1 MVHSIKALEVG
12 AQVSA
17 YLDDTYLEQVDT
29 RVIAVGEKDGTPW
42 AAVEHCL
49 FHPQGGGQPADRGW
63 LEDTEIIPVR
73 DRESGLVVA
82 TVPEGGGLPPLAEG
96 QKVRARIDLRA
107 RTAHAALHTA
117 GHLVEAVGRMQ
128 GWEMVASNHF
138 PGQARIEFQAPRTD
152 TRLADPEGREEVTA
166 VLRAA
171 VAAAVADDLPVFARC
186 LADGRRVV
194 HLDELHSAPC
204 GGTHVRSL
212 GDLAEVALPT
222 LKVKKGRIRVSY
234 SATHVPHT
242 ATQVSCTGTH
252 LPYAAPHVSRP
263 TCQAPKRVGATE

>member
-1 MVHSIKALEVG
+1 MVHSTEALGVG

-29 RVIAVGEKDGTPW
+29 RVIAVGEKGGTPW

-73 DRESGLVVA
+73 DRELGLVVA
-82 TVPEGGGLPPLAEG
+82 TVPGGGSLPPLAEG

-186 LADGRRVV
+186 LAGGRRVV

-212 GDLAEVALPT
+212 GDLAELALPT

-234 SATHVPHT
+234 SATHVPFT

-252 LPYAAPHVSRP
+252 LPYAAPHVP
-263 TCQAPKRVGATE
+263 HPACQAPKRVGATE

>member
-1 MVHSIKALEVG
+1 MVQSTEIPRVG
-12 AQVSA
+12 AQVGV

-29 RVIAVGEKDGTPW
+29 RVIAVGERHGTPW

-63 LEDTEIIPVR
+63 LDDTEIIPVR

-82 TVPEGGGLPPLAEG
+82 TAPEGGSLPALAEG
-96 QKVRARIDLRA
+96 QRVRARIDLQA

-117 GHLVEAVGRMQ
+117 GHLVEAVGRTQ
-128 GWEMVASNHF
+128 GWEMAGSNHF
-138 PGQARIEFQAPRTD
+138 PGQARVEFQSPRTD
-152 TRLADPEGREEVTA
+152 ARLAGPEGREAVTA

-171 VAAAVADDLPVFARC
+171 VAAAVADDLPVLARY

-194 HLDELHSAPC
+194 RLDALHAAPC

-212 GDLAEVALPT
+212 GDLAEVVLPT

-234 SATHVPHT
+234 SATHRSH
-242 ATQVSCTGTH
+242 
-252 LPYAAPHVSRP
+252 
-263 TCQAPKRVGATE
+263 

>member
-1 MVHSIKALEVG
+1 MVHSTEALGVG
-12 AQVSA
+12 AQVNA
-17 YLDDTYLEQVDT
+17 YLDDTYLEHVDT
-29 RVIAVGEKDGTPW
+29 RVIAVGERGGTPW
-42 AAVEHCL
+42 AAVEQCL

-63 LEDTEIIPVR
+63 LEGTEIIPVR

-82 TVPEGGGLPPLAEG
+82 MVPEGDSRESGSLSSLAVG
-96 QKVRARIDLRA
+96 QTLRTRIDLRV

-138 PGQARIEFQAPRTD
+138 LGQARIEFQAPRTD

-186 LADGRRVV
+186 PADGRRVV

-234 SATHVPHT
+234 SATHVPGT
-242 ATQVSCTGTH
+242 ATRLS
-252 LPYAAPHVSRP
+252 YAAPHVP
-263 TCQAPKRVGATE
+263 GTATHRSH

>member
-1 MVHSIKALEVG
+1 MVHSAGALGVG

-29 RVIAVGEKDGTPW
+29 RVIAVGEKGGTPW

-82 TVPEGGGLPPLAEG
+82 TVPGGGSLPPLAEG

-166 VLRAA
+166 VLRDA
-171 VAAAVADDLPVFARC
+171 VAAVVADDLPVFARC

-212 GDLAEVALPT
+212 GDLAELALPT

-234 SATHVPHT
+234 SATHVPFT
-242 ATQVSCTGTH
+242 ATQVSCAGTH
-252 LPYAAPHVSRP
+252 LPYAAPHVP
-263 TCQAPKRVGATE
+263 HPACQAPKRVGATE

>member
-1 MVHSIKALEVG
+1 MVYSIAAVREG
-12 AQVSA
+12 AQISA

-63 LEDTEIIPVR
+63 LQDVEVVPVR

-82 TVPEGGGLPPLAEG
+82 TAAAGGGLPELAVGEW
-96 QKVRARIDLRA
+96 VRARIDLEA
-107 RTAHAALHTA
+107 RLLHAALHTA
-117 GHLVEAVGRMQ
+117 GHLVEAVGRTQ
-128 GWEMVASNHF
+128 GWEMVGSIHF
-138 PGQARIEFQAPRTD
+138 PGQARIEFQPPPSDA
-152 TRLADPEGREEVTA
+152 RLADPEGREEVTA

-171 VAAAVADDLPVFARC
+171 VAAAVADDLPVSARY
-186 LADGRRVV
+186 LPDGRREV
-194 HLDELHSAPC
+194 HLDALHSAPC

-212 GDLAEVALPT
+212 GDLADVALPT

-234 SATHVPHT
+234 TATHR
-242 ATQVSCTGTH
+242 
-252 LPYAAPHVSRP
+252 SR
-263 TCQAPKRVGATE
+263 R

>member
-1 MVHSIKALEVG
+1 M
-12 AQVSA
+12 
-17 YLDDTYLEQVDT
+17 
-29 RVIAVGEKDGTPW
+29 
-42 AAVEHCL
+42 
-49 FHPQGGGQPADRGW
+49 
-63 LEDTEIIPVR
+63 
-73 DRESGLVVA
+73 
-82 TVPEGGGLPPLAEG
+82 
-96 QKVRARIDLRA
+96 RARIDLRA

-128 GWEMVASNHF
+128 GWEMVAGNHF

-152 TRLADPEGREEVTA
+152 PRLTDPEGREEVTA
-166 VLRAA
+166 ALRVA

-212 GDLAEVALPT
+212 GDLAEVVLPT

-234 SATHVPHT
+234 TATHAPYSASH
-242 ATQVSCTGTH
+242 A
-252 LPYAAPHVSRP
+252 PYAAPHVSGTP
-263 TCQAPKRVGATE
+263 THRSH

>member
-1 MVHSIKALEVG
+1 MVHSTGALGVG
-12 AQVSA
+12 TQVSA
-17 YLDDTYLEQVDT
+17 YLNDTYLEQVDT
-29 RVIAVGEKDGTPW
+29 RVIAVGEKGGTPW

-82 TVPEGGGLPPLAEG
+82 TVPGGGSLPPLAEG

-138 PGQARIEFQAPRTD
+138 PGQARIEFQAPRSD

-171 VAAAVADDLPVFARC
+171 VASAVADDLPVFARC

-204 GGTHVRSL
+204 GGTHVCSL
-212 GDLAEVALPT
+212 GDLAEVVLPT

-234 SATHVPHT
+234 SATHVPFT

-252 LPYAAPHVSRP
+252 LPYAAPHVP
-263 TCQAPKRVGATE
+263 HPACQAPKRVGATE